1 MEFVFEL
8 NTRGRI
14 PFPQA
19 IMYYFCLL
27 HKHQRPKL
35 ERRERIS
42 TNNLGLRMVNALPFI
57 RQPDQNGKKASDV
70 SAADWQYQIHV
81 KNYRYFTRV
90 QFDFSLGW
98 KSL

>member
-1 MEFVFEL
+1 
-8 NTRGRI
+8 
-14 PFPQA
+14 
-19 IMYYFCLL
+19 
-27 HKHQRPKL
+27 
-35 ERRERIS
+35 
-42 TNNLGLRMVNALPFI
+42 MVNALPFI

-90 QFDFSLGW
+90 QLDFSLGW